1 MMKNS
6 LSIFS
11 SIQRDVIMLLKV
23 TSPEDLYLVIYL
35 FLKNPVTL
43 PSSLLALCTPP
54 LSGVNVSYD

>member
-1 MMKNS
+1 
-6 LSIFS
+6 
-11 SIQRDVIMLLKV
+11 MLLKV

-43 PSSLLALCTPP
+43 PSSLLVLRTPP